1 MVDEPEMGVCFQYRM
16 SLKNRTGRSAMLRK
30 NDNPHGELG
39 TAGFGRDG
47 GFC

>member
-1 MVDEPEMGVCFQYRM
+1 MVDEPETEVCFQYKM
-16 SLKNRTGRSAMLRK
+16 SLKIGCRELPMLRV

-39 TAGFGRDG
+39 TTDIGRDG